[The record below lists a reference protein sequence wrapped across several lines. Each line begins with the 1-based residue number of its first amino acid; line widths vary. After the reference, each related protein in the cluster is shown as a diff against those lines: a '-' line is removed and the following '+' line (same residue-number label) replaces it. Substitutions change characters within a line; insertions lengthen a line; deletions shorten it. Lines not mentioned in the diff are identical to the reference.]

1 MGSFGKTFH
10 VTGWKTGYC
19 IAAPALMQVFRQI
32 YQFTNFCGVTPV
44 QMALATFMAKHPE
57 HIAELAN
64 FYQAKR
70 DMFNAGLKESRFQF
84 TPSPGTYFQNLDYS
98 NIRPDLNAVT
108 MCHFLAEQ
116 HGIVGI
122 PVSAFYQTPPDDLHI
137 IRFCFAKKTETL
149 LRAGEILS
157 AI

>member
-1 MGSFGKTFH
+1 
-10 VTGWKTGYC
+10 
-19 IAAPALMQVFRQI
+19 
-32 YQFTNFCGVTPV
+32 
-44 QMALATFMAKHPE
+44 
-57 HIAELAN
+57 
-64 FYQAKR
+64 
-70 DMFNAGLKESRFQF
+70 
-84 TPSPGTYFQNLDYS
+84 
-98 NIRPDLNAVT
+98 

-122 PVSAFYQTPPDDLHI
+122 PVSAFYQTPPDDLRL